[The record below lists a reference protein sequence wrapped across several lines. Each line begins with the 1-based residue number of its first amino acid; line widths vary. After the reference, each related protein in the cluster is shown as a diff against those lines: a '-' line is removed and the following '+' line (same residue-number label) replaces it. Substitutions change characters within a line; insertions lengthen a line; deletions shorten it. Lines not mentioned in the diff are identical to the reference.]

1 MSLSDVASI
10 AGVLSSLAVF
20 ASVIYLAMQVR
31 QSDRNQRTL
40 LQQATSV
47 RTMETI
53 WKFGEPHNA
62 EIIARALSGE
72 VDFTTTQATQL
83 ANLMRA
89 TLFGLQDQYL
99 LQKLALVSPT
109 QVATNERGML
119 RMFGAPAFRG
129 LWTLSRDL
137 YAPDFA
143 LYVDALLGDVPVSPR
158 SDLAAQLRVAIAEL
172 QPSGSPKAA
181 S

>member
-1 MSLSDVASI
+1 MGLSELASI
-10 AGVLSSLAVF
+10 AGVLSSLAVC

-47 RTMETI
+47 RTMESI

-72 VDFTTTQATQL
+72 IDFTTTQATQL

-99 LQKLALVSPT
+99 F
-109 QVATNERGML
+109 ATAR
-119 RMFGAPAFRG
+119 AG
-129 LWTLSRDL
+129 LPNPGRH
-137 YAPDFA
+137 
-143 LYVDALLGDVPVSPR
+143 
-158 SDLAAQLRVAIAEL
+158 Q
-172 QPSGSPKAA
+172 
-181 S
+181 

>member
-1 MSLSDVASI
+1 MSLSDLASI
-10 AGVLSSLAVF
+10 AGVLSSLAVC

-72 VDFTTTQATQL
+72 IDFTTTQATQL

-99 LQKLALVSPT
+99 LEKLALVSPT
-109 QVATNERGML
+109 QIATNERGML
-119 RMFGAPAFRG
+119 RMFGAPAFRA
-129 LWTLSRDL
+129 LWALSREL

-143 LYVDALLGDVPVSPR
+143 RYVDSLLADLPVSPQ
-158 SDLAAQLRVAIAEL
+158 SDLAAQLRVAAAEL
-172 QPSGSPKAA
+172 RTTGAT
-181 S
+181 